1 MKKQKTLKTLIVVL
15 SVILVALLILL
26 AVLIKGNQP
35 ENAPT
40 EPSTEP
46 SASTEPMQ
54 TPSEPVPEETEE
66 VTEPQVEIAP
76 ETPDVEIETPYC
88 TLYFPGEW
96 EEVLQVEQVK
106 GDVYK
111 VIFSCTVEDGLAVE
125 LFRFL
130 FGGEDGI
137 GAVKAPDGKLV
148 NVAVKSA
155 EIKPGDDWTTSQI
168 NMVFSMQEA
177 LNEVLAR
184 MEFVEPEITT
194 EPTVIPEDDTPS
206 DLDTPYGTLQYP
218 ARWDKYLVT
227 KVSEKNGYSIK
238 FSAKIGDHKAEHL
251 FTVYFG
257 GDEGIEAATVKD
269 SKGKEVTLRLA
280 VAEPE
285 LDGSWS
291 DDERLI
297 LLAMQEDMNYLL
309 SNLPK

>member
-15 SVILVALLILL
+15 SVVLVALLILL
-26 AVLIKGNQP
+26 AVLIRGNQP

-46 SASTEPMQ
+46 SVSTEPMQ
-54 TPSEPVPEETEE
+54 TPSESTPEETEE
-66 VTEPQVEIAP
+66 VTEPEVETVP

-96 EEVLQVEQVK
+96 EELLQVEQVK
-106 GDVYK
+106 GDVHK
-111 VIFSCTVEDGLAVE
+111 VIFSCKLDDSRTVE

-137 GAVKAPDGKLV
+137 GAVKAPDGKLI
-148 NVAVKSA
+148 NVSVKSA
-155 EIKPGDDWTTSQI
+155 EIKPEDDWTTSQI

-177 LNEVLAR
+177 LNEVLAGLDL
-184 MEFVEPEITT
+184 VEHEVTT

-206 DLDTPYGTLQYP
+206 DLDTPYGMLQYP

-227 KVSEKNGYSIK
+227 KISEKNGYSIK

-257 GDEGIEAATVKD
+257 GDKGIEATTVKD
-269 SKGKEVTLRLA
+269 SKGKEVALRLV

-285 LDGSWS
+285 LDSSWS